1 MNEGDYMIEKNY
13 LEEKAIKQIKEQY
26 DNNKFMKSISLY
38 GFFEDV
44 FLGRII
50 DEIDNELFEK
60 DHSLM
65 THRRYKASFEK
76 LGNRILE
83 NGDFLKLIEE
93 ICEIKL
99 EKYSIHY
106 ELHRYKI
113 GDYKILSDEDNN
125 KKGIELIIDLTPVW
139 DDENGGYLIYTNGDG
154 DFYEIPS
161 SYGSLTI
168 VERQKDLQYF
178 VKYVNHYAKNV
189 PKYIFTIGIEN

>member
-1 MNEGDYMIEKNY
+1 MNEGNYMIEKNY
-13 LEEKAIKQIKEQY
+13 LEEKAIKQIKQQY

-38 GFFEDV
+38 GFFEDE
-44 FLGRII
+44 FLNRII

-76 LGNRILE
+76 LGNRVLE

-113 GDYKILSDEDNN
+113 GDYKILSDGDNN

-154 DFYEIPS
+154 EFYEIPS

-168 VERQKDLQYF
+168 VEREKNLQYF

-189 PKYIFTIGIEN
+189 PKYIFTISIEN

>member
-1 MNEGDYMIEKNY
+1 MNEGNYMIEKNY
-13 LEEKAIKQIKEQY
+13 LEEKAIKQIKQQY

-38 GFFEDV
+38 GFFEDK
-44 FLGRII
+44 FLNRII
-50 DEIDNELFEK
+50 DEVDNELFEK

-113 GDYKILSDEDNN
+113 GDYKILSDGDNN
-125 KKGIELIIDLTPVW
+125 KKSIELIIDLTPVW

-154 DFYEIPS
+154 EFYEIPS

-168 VERQKDLQYF
+168 VEREKNLQYF

-189 PKYIFTIGIEN
+189 PKYIFTISIEN

>member
-1 MNEGDYMIEKNY
+1 MIEKNY
-13 LEEKAIKQIKEQY
+13 LEEKAIKQIKQQY

-38 GFFEDV
+38 GFFEDK
-44 FLGRII
+44 FLNRII

-65 THRRYKASFEK
+65 NHRRYKASFEK
-76 LGNRILE
+76 LGNRVLE

-154 DFYEIPS
+154 EFYEIPS

-168 VERQKDLQYF
+168 VEREKNLQYF

-189 PKYIFTIGIEN
+189 PKYIFTISIEN

>member
-1 MNEGDYMIEKNY
+1 MNEGNYMIEKNY
-13 LEEKAIKQIKEQY
+13 LEEKAIKQIKQQY

-38 GFFEDV
+38 GFFEDK
-44 FLGRII
+44 FLNRII
-50 DEIDNELFEK
+50 DEVDNELFEK

-154 DFYEIPS
+154 EFYEIPS

-168 VERQKDLQYF
+168 VEREKNLQYF

-189 PKYIFTIGIEN
+189 PKYIFTISIEN

>member
-13 LEEKAIKQIKEQY
+13 LEEKAIKQIKQQY

-44 FLGRII
+44 FLNRII

-113 GDYKILSDEDNN
+113 GDYKILSDGDSN

-154 DFYEIPS
+154 EFYEIPS

-168 VERQKDLQYF
+168 VEREKNLQYF

-189 PKYIFTIGIEN
+189 PKYIFTISIEN

>member
-13 LEEKAIKQIKEQY
+13 LEEKAIKQIKQQY

-44 FLGRII
+44 FLNRII
-50 DEIDNELFEK
+50 DEIDDELFEK

-76 LGNRILE
+76 LGNWILE

-113 GDYKILSDEDNN
+113 GDYKILSDDDNN

-168 VERQKDLQYF
+168 VERQKNLQYF
-178 VKYVNHYAKNV
+178 VKYVNHYAKNI

>member
-1 MNEGDYMIEKNY
+1 MNEGNYMIEKNY
-13 LEEKAIKQIKEQY
+13 LEEKAIKQIKQQY

-38 GFFEDV
+38 GFFEDK
-44 FLGRII
+44 FLNRII
-50 DEIDNELFEK
+50 DEVDNELFEK

-83 NGDFLKLIEE
+83 NGDFLKIIEE

-113 GDYKILSDEDNN
+113 GDYKILSDGDNN
-125 KKGIELIIDLTPVW
+125 KKSIELIIDLTPVW

-154 DFYEIPS
+154 EFYEIPS

-168 VERQKDLQYF
+168 VEREKNLQYF

-189 PKYIFTIGIEN
+189 PKYIFTISIEN

>member
-1 MNEGDYMIEKNY
+1 MNEGNYMIEKNY
-13 LEEKAIKQIKEQY
+13 LEEKAIKQIKQQY

-38 GFFEDV
+38 GFFEDK
-44 FLGRII
+44 FLNRII
-50 DEIDNELFEK
+50 DEVDNELFEK

-113 GDYKILSDEDNN
+113 GDYKILSDGDNN
-125 KKGIELIIDLTPVW
+125 KKSIELIIDLTPVW

-154 DFYEIPS
+154 EFYEIPS

-168 VERQKDLQYF
+168 VEREKNLQYF

-189 PKYIFTIGIEN
+189 PKYIFSISIEN

>member
-1 MNEGDYMIEKNY
+1 MNEGNYMIEKNY
-13 LEEKAIKQIKEQY
+13 LEEKAIKQIKQQY

-76 LGNRILE
+76 LGDRILE

-113 GDYKILSDEDNN
+113 GDYKILSDDDNN

>member
-1 MNEGDYMIEKNY
+1 MNEGNYMIEKNY
-13 LEEKAIKQIKEQY
+13 LEEKAIKQIKQQY

-38 GFFEDV
+38 GFFEDE
-44 FLGRII
+44 FLNRII

-76 LGNRILE
+76 LGNRVLE

-113 GDYKILSDEDNN
+113 GDYKILSDGDNN
-125 KKGIELIIDLTPVW
+125 KKGIELIIDLTPLW

-154 DFYEIPS
+154 EFYEIPS

-168 VERQKDLQYF
+168 VEREKNLQYF

-189 PKYIFTIGIEN
+189 PKYIFTISIEN

>member
-1 MNEGDYMIEKNY
+1 MNEGNYMIEKNY
-13 LEEKAIKQIKEQY
+13 LEEKAIKQIKQQY

-38 GFFEDV
+38 GFFEDK
-44 FLGRII
+44 FLNRII
-50 DEIDNELFEK
+50 DEVDNELFEK

-154 DFYEIPS
+154 EFYEIPS

-168 VERQKDLQYF
+168 VEREKNLQYF

-189 PKYIFTIGIEN
+189 PKYIFSISIEN

>member
-1 MNEGDYMIEKNY
+1 MNEGNYMIEKNY
-13 LEEKAIKQIKEQY
+13 LEEKAIKQIKQQY

-44 FLGRII
+44 FLSRII

-113 GDYKILSDEDNN
+113 GDYKILSDGDNN

-154 DFYEIPS
+154 EFYEIPS

-168 VERQKDLQYF
+168 VEREKNLQYF

-189 PKYIFTIGIEN
+189 PKYIFTISIEN

>member
-26 DNNKFMKSISLY
+26 NNNKFMKSISLY

-44 FLGRII
+44 FLNRII

-76 LGNRILE
+76 LGDRILE

-113 GDYKILSDEDNN
+113 GDYKILSDGDNN

-154 DFYEIPS
+154 EFYEIPS

-168 VERQKDLQYF
+168 VEREKNLQYF

-189 PKYIFTIGIEN
+189 PKYIFTISIEN

>member
-1 MNEGDYMIEKNY
+1 MNEGNYMIEKNY
-13 LEEKAIKQIKEQY
+13 LEEKAIKQIKQQY

-38 GFFEDV
+38 GFFEDK
-44 FLGRII
+44 FLNRII
-50 DEIDNELFEK
+50 DEVDNELFEK

>member
-1 MNEGDYMIEKNY
+1 MNEGNYMIEKNY
-13 LEEKAIKQIKEQY
+13 LEEKAIKQIKQQY

-76 LGNRILE
+76 LGDRILE

-113 GDYKILSDEDNN
+113 GDYKILSDDDNN

-168 VERQKDLQYF
+168 VEREKNLQYF

-189 PKYIFTIGIEN
+189 PKYIFTISIEN

>member
-113 GDYKILSDEDNN
+113 GDYKILSDGDNN

>member
-1 MNEGDYMIEKNY
+1 MNEGNYMIEKNY
-13 LEEKAIKQIKEQY
+13 LEEKAIKQIKQQY

-38 GFFEDV
+38 GFFEDK
-44 FLGRII
+44 FLNRII
-50 DEIDNELFEK
+50 DEVDNELFEK

-113 GDYKILSDEDNN
+113 GDYKILSDGDNN

-154 DFYEIPS
+154 EFYEIPS

-168 VERQKDLQYF
+168 VDREKDLQYF

-189 PKYIFTIGIEN
+189 PKYIFTISIEN

>member
-1 MNEGDYMIEKNY
+1 MNEGNYMIEKNY
-13 LEEKAIKQIKEQY
+13 LEEKAIKQIKQQY

-38 GFFEDV
+38 GFFEDI
-44 FLGRII
+44 FLNRII

-76 LGNRILE
+76 LGNRVLE

-113 GDYKILSDEDNN
+113 GDYKILSDGDNN

-154 DFYEIPS
+154 EFYEIPS

-168 VERQKDLQYF
+168 VEREKNLQYF

-189 PKYIFTIGIEN
+189 PKYIFTISIEN

>member
-1 MNEGDYMIEKNY
+1 MNEGNYMIEKNY
-13 LEEKAIKQIKEQY
+13 LEEKAIKQIKQQY

-38 GFFEDV
+38 GFFEDI
-44 FLGRII
+44 FLNRII

-76 LGNRILE
+76 LGNRVLE

-113 GDYKILSDEDNN
+113 GDYKILSDGDNN
-125 KKGIELIIDLTPVW
+125 KKGIELIIDLTPLW

-154 DFYEIPS
+154 EFYEIPS

-168 VERQKDLQYF
+168 VEREKNLQYF

-189 PKYIFTIGIEN
+189 PKYIFTISIEN

>member
-1 MNEGDYMIEKNY
+1 MNEGNYMIEKNY
-13 LEEKAIKQIKEQY
+13 LEEKAIKQIKQQY

-44 FLGRII
+44 FLNRII

-65 THRRYKASFEK
+65 THRRYKASFGK
-76 LGNRILE
+76 LGNRVLE

-113 GDYKILSDEDNN
+113 GDYKILSDGDSN

-154 DFYEIPS
+154 EFYEIPS

-168 VERQKDLQYF
+168 VEREKNLQYF

-189 PKYIFTIGIEN
+189 PKYIFTISIEN

>member
-13 LEEKAIKQIKEQY
+13 LEEKAIKQIKQQY

-44 FLGRII
+44 FLNRII

-113 GDYKILSDEDNN
+113 GDYKILSDGDNN

-154 DFYEIPS
+154 EFYEIPS

-168 VERQKDLQYF
+168 VEREKNLQYF

-189 PKYIFTIGIEN
+189 PKYIFTISIEN

>member
-1 MNEGDYMIEKNY
+1 MNEGNYMIEKNY

-76 LGNRILE
+76 LGNRVLE
-83 NGDFLKLIEE
+83 NDDFLKLIEE

-189 PKYIFTIGIEN
+189 PKYIFTISIEN

>member
-1 MNEGDYMIEKNY
+1 MNEGNYMIEKNY
-13 LEEKAIKQIKEQY
+13 LEEKAIKQIKQQY

-38 GFFEDV
+38 GFFEDK
-44 FLGRII
+44 FLNRII

-65 THRRYKASFEK
+65 NHRRYKASFEK
-76 LGNRILE
+76 LGNRVLE

-113 GDYKILSDEDNN
+113 GDYKILSDGDNN
-125 KKGIELIIDLTPVW
+125 KKGIELIIDLNPLW

-154 DFYEIPS
+154 EFYEIPS

-168 VERQKDLQYF
+168 VEREKNLQYF

-189 PKYIFTIGIEN
+189 PKYIFMISIEN

>member
-1 MNEGDYMIEKNY
+1 MNEGNYMIEKNY
-13 LEEKAIKQIKEQY
+13 LEEKAIKQIKQQY

-38 GFFEDV
+38 GFFEDK
-44 FLGRII
+44 FLNGII

-76 LGNRILE
+76 LGKRVLE
-83 NGDFLKLIEE
+83 SGDFLKLIEE

-113 GDYKILSDEDNN
+113 GDYKILSDGDNN

-154 DFYEIPS
+154 EFYEIPS

-168 VERQKDLQYF
+168 VEREKNLQYF

-189 PKYIFTIGIEN
+189 PKYIFMISIEN

>member
-65 THRRYKASFEK
+65 THRRHKASFGR
-76 LGNRILE
+76 LGDRVLE
-83 NGDFLKLIEE
+83 NDDFLKLIEE

-113 GDYKILSDEDNN
+113 GDYKILSDGDSN

-154 DFYEIPS
+154 EFYEIPS

-168 VERQKDLQYF
+168 VEREKNLQYF

-189 PKYIFTIGIEN
+189 PKYIFTISIEN

>member
-1 MNEGDYMIEKNY
+1 MNEGNYMIEKNY
-13 LEEKAIKQIKEQY
+13 LEEKAIKQIKQQY

-38 GFFEDV
+38 GFFEDK
-44 FLGRII
+44 FLNRII
-50 DEIDNELFEK
+50 DEVDNELFEK

-93 ICEIKL
+93 ICEITL

-113 GDYKILSDEDNN
+113 GDYKILSDGDNN

-154 DFYEIPS
+154 EFYEIPS

-168 VERQKDLQYF
+168 VEREKDLQYF

-189 PKYIFTIGIEN
+189 PKYIFTISIEN